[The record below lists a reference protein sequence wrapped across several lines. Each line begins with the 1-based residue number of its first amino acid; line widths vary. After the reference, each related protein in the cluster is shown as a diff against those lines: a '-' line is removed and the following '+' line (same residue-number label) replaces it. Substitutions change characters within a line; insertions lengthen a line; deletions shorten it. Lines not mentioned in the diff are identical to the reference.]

1 MLKYEQKWIKWKSE
15 FMIQEMNKWMIKWK
29 YDWEKI
35 WKERWMKGRI
45 HESSACLGSKSVAIF
60 WHPGSGSGRICG
72 CKGQNI
78 NQKLLKELS
87 ALKSQIWTVGNRE
100 Y

>member
-1 MLKYEQKWIKWKSE
+1 
-15 FMIQEMNKWMIKWK
+15 
-29 YDWEKI
+29 
-35 WKERWMKGRI
+35 MKGRI

-87 ALKSQIWTVGNRE
+87 ALKSQI
-100 Y
+100 